1 MMSPDET
8 RRLLAVAS
16 SLKVRTLLSLGYGC
30 GLRASE
36 VFRYE
41 RREEYTCGS
50 SDSDASIR
58 RSRQTL
64 QKCTARGSAL

>member
-1 MMSPDET
+1 MRGSEKRWAVNDAEPAGLERRCHLGSTVNSRLFGMS
-8 RRLLAVAS
+8 
-16 SLKVRTLLSLGYGC
+16 
-30 GLRASE
+30 
-36 VFRYE
+36 
-41 RREEYTCGS
+41 REEYTCGS